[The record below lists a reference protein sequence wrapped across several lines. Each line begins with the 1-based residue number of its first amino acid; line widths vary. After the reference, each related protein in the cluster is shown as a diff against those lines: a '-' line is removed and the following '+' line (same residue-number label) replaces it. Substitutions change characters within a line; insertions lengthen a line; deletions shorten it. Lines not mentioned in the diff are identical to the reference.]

1 MGKLYGLY
9 IKLSRDGK
17 IKRTLSAVKGKGK
30 LKDTTIAEELMSF
43 MRLDLN
49 EFSEVVNSLDAIS
62 ESVEIQTED
71 GYEEVDMDKF
81 TELLQKVKAFMLKT
95 NGIFGYTKRK
105 VCLHMPNLPHTMMGK
120 YA

>member
-49 EFSEVVNSLDAIS
+49 EFSKVVNSLDAIS
-62 ESVEIQTED
+62 ESIEIQTED

-81 TELLQKVKAFMLKT
+81 TELLQKVNDYIQVYEKKD
-95 NGIFGYTKRK
+95 I
-105 VCLHMPNLPHTMMGK
+105 LHGTLFRTMM
-120 YA
+120 